1 MSDRRLPLPGTRPTG
16 VYRPNRKP
24 KHHSPVKQPKPF
36 RLWPWLLAIALVSGG
51 VYAYRA
57 TAIPVTVIANDA
69 PVSFSTHRQTVGG
82 VIQAAGVH
90 PSDTV
95 FVDPPVDTPV
105 EPGMRIEV
113 AYQQPVVVHIGG
125 QTITGYTQESDPA
138 AMLADLHITLADGD
152 TIVVT
157 RAARVQGGGVL
168 PREIRITRPVT
179 VIVDQLVRGEDPTRV
194 SFTTLEP
201 TLGEALSAAGYVF
214 YQADRIDPPLDTSL
228 LDLADNK
235 IEVTIEPSIPVT
247 VRADGLEWRIRT
259 HRDTVGDLLD
269 DLGLA
274 PIGDDYVLPPVED
287 PFSADTTVRL
297 VRVAEEI
304 VAEHE
309 PIPFDT
315 IYVANDDLE
324 LDQRSTVQAGQN
336 GTLETRISVRTEDG
350 AEVSRSVIGQ
360 WVVERPQSEIIG
372 YGTRIVL
379 REVETPDGTFTYWR
393 HIRVLATSYSPS
405 TADYKEP
412 GDPFFGLTPTGV
424 PLAKGVVATDPRVI
438 PLFTQMYIKG
448 YGPGRA
454 LDVGGAVKGMR
465 IDLGYG
471 DDDLILWH
479 NWVDVYLLLPV
490 PPSNQMVWVLPE

>member
-1 MSDRRLPLPGTRPTG
+1 MSDRRLPLPGTRPTS

-24 KHHSPVKQPKPF
+24 KHHKSTKREPVRF
-36 RLWPWLLAIALVSGG
+36 WPWLLAIALISGG
-51 VYAYRA
+51 IIAYRA

-82 VIQAAGVH
+82 VVQAAGVRLA
-90 PSDTV
+90 DTV
-95 FVDPPVDTPV
+95 FVDPPVETPIERDMV
-105 EPGMRIEV
+105 IEV
-113 AYQQPVVVHIGG
+113 AYQQPVVVHVGG
-125 QTITGYTQESDPA
+125 QTITGYTRESDPA
-138 AMLADLHITLADGD
+138 AMLADLRISLNDGD

-157 RAARVQGGGVL
+157 RAARVQGGGIL

-179 VIVDQLVRGEDPTRV
+179 VIVNQLSRDGNPTQV
-194 SFTTLEP
+194 SFDTLEP

-214 YQADRIDPPLDTSL
+214 YEADRIDPPLSTSL
-228 LDLADNK
+228 LDLVGGE
-235 IEVTIEPSIPVT
+235 IEVTIEPSIPAT
-247 VRADGLEWRIRT
+247 VRADSLEWRIRT
-259 HRDTVGDLLD
+259 RGETVGDLLD
-269 DLGLA
+269 ELGLA
-274 PIGDDYVLPPVED
+274 PVNDDYVLPPVEV
-287 PFSADTTVRL
+287 PLAAGMSVRL
-297 VRVAEEI
+297 VRVGEEI
-304 VAEHE
+304 VTEQE

-324 LDQRSTVQAGQN
+324 LDERSTMQEGRD
-336 GTLETRISVRTEDG
+336 GTLETQISVRYEDG
-350 AEVSRSVIGQ
+350 KEVSRSVVGE
-360 WVVERPQSEIIG
+360 WMVERPQPEIIG
-372 YGTRIVL
+372 YGTQIVL
-379 REVETPDGTFTYWR
+379 QEVETPDGTFTYWR

-438 PLFTQMYIKG
+438 PFFTHMYIDG
-448 YGPGRA
+448 YGPGQA

-471 DDDLILWH
+471 DDDLVLWH

-490 PPSNQMVWVLPE
+490 PSPDEMVWVLPE